1 MIIDF
6 NLLDDSSRVWI
17 FQSDKIISD
26 DKIDLIKSN
35 LNVFLPN
42 WSSHGKELKCSFEI
56 KFNLFIVI
64 GVDNSVNNATGCSI
78 DTLTNFIFDIQ
89 SKTNL
94 NFFNRLAI
102 AYKLNDKIHINSMAE
117 IKERIK
123 SKEFFSDTVVYNNLV
138 KTKKEYIDAWET
150 LAIESWHK
158 NLFI

>member
-1 MIIDF
+1 MIVDF

-26 DKIDLIKSN
+26 DNIDLIKSE
-35 LNVFLPN
+35 LKIFLQG

-56 KFNLFIVI
+56 KFNLFIII
-64 GVDNSVNNATGCSI
+64 GVDSSVNNTSGCSI
-78 DTLTNFIFDIQ
+78 DNLTNFIFDIQ
-89 SKTNL
+89 TKTNL

-102 AYKLNDKIHINSMAE
+102 AYKSNDKIYINSMSK
-117 IKERIK
+117 IKEMIK
-123 SKEFFSDTVVYNNLV
+123 TNEFFSNTIVYNNLV

-150 LAIESWHK
+150 RAIESWHK

>member
-1 MIIDF
+1 MIVDF
-6 NLLDDSSRVWI
+6 SLLDDSSRVWI
-17 FQSDKIISD
+17 FQSDEIISD
-26 DKIDLIKSN
+26 DKIDLINFN
-35 LNVFLPN
+35 LNSFLTN
-42 WSSHGKELKCSFEI
+42 WSSHGKELKCSYEI

-64 GVDNSVNNATGCSI
+64 GVDSPFNNASGCSI

-102 AYKLNDKIHINSMAE
+102 AFKSNDKINIKSMSE
-117 IKERIK
+117 IKEMIK
-123 SKEFFSDTVVYNNLV
+123 NEEFLTDTIVYNNLV
-138 KTKKEYIDAWET
+138 KTKKEYINAWES

>member
-1 MIIDF
+1 MIVDF

-26 DKIDLIKSN
+26 DKINLIKSK
-35 LNVFLPN
+35 LESFLPN

-56 KFNLFIVI
+56 KFNLFIII

-78 DTLTNFIFDIQ
+78 DTLTNFILDLQ

-102 AYKLNDKIHINSMAE
+102 AFNLDDKIYINSLSE
-117 IKERIK
+117 IKEMIK
-123 SKEFFSDTVVYNNLV
+123 NKEFLSDTIVYNNLV
-138 KTKKEYIDAWET
+138 KTKKEYINAWET

-158 NLFI
+158 NLFL

>member
-1 MIIDF
+1 MIVDF

-26 DKIDLIKSN
+26 DKIDLIKSE
-35 LNVFLPN
+35 LKTFLPN

-56 KFNLFIVI
+56 KFNLFIII
-64 GVDNSVNNATGCSI
+64 GVDSSVNNASGCSI

-89 SKTNL
+89 SKTDL

-102 AYKLNDKIHINSMAE
+102 AYKLNDKTCINSMSK
-117 IKERIK
+117 IKEMIK
-123 SKEFFSDTVVYNNLV
+123 TNEFFSDTIVYNNLV
-138 KTKKEYIDAWET
+138 KTKKEYIAAWET
-150 LAIESWHK
+150 LAINSWHK

>member
-1 MIIDF
+1 MIVDF

-26 DKIDLIKSN
+26 DNIDLIKSE
-35 LNVFLPN
+35 LKIFLQG

-56 KFNLFIVI
+56 KFNLFIII
-64 GVDNSVNNATGCSI
+64 GVDSSVNNTSGCSI
-78 DTLTNFIFDIQ
+78 DNLTNFIFDIQ
-89 SKTNL
+89 TKTNL

-102 AYKLNDKIHINSMAE
+102 AYKSNDKIYINSMSK
-117 IKERIK
+117 IKEMIK
-123 SKEFFSDTVVYNNLV
+123 TNEFFSNTIVYNNLV

-150 LAIESWHK
+150 LAINSWHK

>member
-1 MIIDF
+1 MIVDF

-26 DKIDLIKSN
+26 DKIDLINFNLKS
-35 LNVFLPN
+35 FLPN
-42 WSSHGKELKCSFEI
+42 WSSHGKELRCSYEI

-64 GVDNSVNNATGCSI
+64 GVDSPFNNASGCSI
-78 DTLTNFIFDIQ
+78 DTLTNFIFDLQ

-102 AYKLNDKIHINSMAE
+102 AFKSNDKIYINSMSK
-117 IKERIK
+117 IKEMIK
-123 SKEFFSDTVVYNNLV
+123 TNEFFSDTIVYNNLV

-150 LAIESWHK
+150 LAINSWHK

>member
-1 MIIDF
+1 MIVDF

-26 DKIDLIKSN
+26 DKINLIKSK
-35 LNVFLPN
+35 LESFLPN

-56 KFNLFIVI
+56 KFNLFIII

-78 DTLTNFIFDIQ
+78 DTLTNFILDLQ

-102 AYKLNDKIHINSMAE
+102 AFNLDNKIHINSLSE
-117 IKERIK
+117 IKEMIK
-123 SKEFFSDTVVYNNLV
+123 NKEFLYDTIVYNNLV
-138 KTKKEYIDAWET
+138 KTKKEYINAWET

-158 NLFI
+158 NLFL